1 MSQKLLF
8 LLYSFLLMT
17 GMSGFVCSMVAKQND
32 PMHIIVIR
40 EGDSAASDAPRMPAL
55 VPFSAYADTDAEEL
69 ILWAN
74 SNCGIINISGYNST
88 SGSTFSA
95 QSTSLGSGDSF
106 SYPVFWTSG
115 TWTLTFTL
123 ESGDVYYGQIM
134 L

>member
-1 MSQKLLF
+1 MKKKLLSS
-8 LLYSFLLMT
+8 LLLVISSIILP
-17 GMSGFVCSMVAKQND
+17 SAVSAKTD
-32 PMHIIVIR
+32 VYKVPIR
-40 EGDSAASDAPRMPAL
+40 EEQNEDNHDIPRAPIVA
-55 VPFSAYADTDAEEL
+55 PFSAYADTDAEEL

-74 SNCGIINISGYNST
+74 SNCGIICISGYNST
-88 SGSTFSA
+88 SDSTFST

-123 ESGDVYYGQIM
+123 ESGDIYYGQIN

>member
-1 MSQKLLF
+1 MKTFLFIISLLLATIDGSSPLF
-8 LLYSFLLMT
+8 SAEEEPY
-17 GMSGFVCSMVAKQND
+17 
-32 PMHIIVIR
+32 IIPIYPQQPVI
-40 EGDSAASDAPRMPAL
+40 GDRPRTPEAA
-55 VPFSAYADTDAEEL
+55 PFSAYADTDAEEL

-74 SNCGIINISGYNST
+74 SNCGIICISGYNST

-123 ESGDVYYGQIM
+123 ESGNAYYGQIM

>member
-1 MSQKLLF
+1 MKKKLLSS
-8 LLYSFLLMT
+8 LLLVISSIILP
-17 GMSGFVCSMVAKQND
+17 SAVSAKTD
-32 PMHIIVIR
+32 VYKVPIR
-40 EGDSAASDAPRMPAL
+40 EEQNEDNHDIPRTPEAA
-55 VPFSAYADTDAEEL
+55 PFSAYADTDAEEL

-74 SNCGIINISGYNST
+74 SNCGIICISGYNST
-88 SGSTFSA
+88 SGSTFST

-123 ESGDVYYGQIM
+123 ESGNAYYGQIM